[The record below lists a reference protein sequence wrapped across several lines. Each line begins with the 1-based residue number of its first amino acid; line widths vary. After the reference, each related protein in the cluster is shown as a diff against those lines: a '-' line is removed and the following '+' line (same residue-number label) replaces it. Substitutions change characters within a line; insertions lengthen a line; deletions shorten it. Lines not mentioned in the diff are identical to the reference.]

1 MKILRA
7 GERHF
12 NDIMAIERAS
22 FSTPWSE
29 ESVRYVMA
37 DSDARVLVIEED
49 GAVLGFA
56 MLHRS
61 LDEGE
66 LYNIAVR
73 TDRRGEG
80 LGGQLLDTVLF
91 CAKRWGIRRVFLEVR
106 HSNAAAQRLYR
117 SRGFAVC
124 GLRKN
129 YYDAPKED
137 AILMDAE
144 IGEAR
149 A

>member
-1 MKILRA
+1 MRILRA
-7 GERHF
+7 NERHF
-12 NDIMAIERAS
+12 NEIMAIERAS

-37 DSDARVLVIEED
+37 DSDVRVMVIEEE
-49 GAVLGFA
+49 GSVLGFA
-56 MLHRS
+56 ILHRS

-73 TDRRGEG
+73 ADRRGEG
-80 LGGQLLDTVLF
+80 LGGRLLDTVLY

-106 HSNAAAQRLYR
+106 RSNAAARGLYK

-124 GLRKN
+124 GERKN

-137 AILMDAE
+137 AILMDAVITE
-144 IGEAR
+144 ETA
-149 A
+149 